1 MKNLSTAL
9 IALLVS
15 VLPCIASAQSFSCIS
30 SGAQCATA
38 ESNLGWTFSGSDL
51 TITNQALA
59 GNDSFIR
66 NIYFDTSAGMGVTL
80 LGSTDLSA
88 FVAGGA
94 PTDLPAGNNIGF
106 VADSHWTATNPASTY
121 GINAGESITFN
132 LSGVTASNFSDGSL
146 RFGVHLQGLP
156 GGASESLVSAVPEPQ
171 TYAMLLAGLGLLGFT
186 ANRRR
191 QTFVNAF

>member
-9 IALLVS
+9 ITLLIS
-15 VLPCIASAQSFSCIS
+15 VLPGIASAQSFSCIS
-30 SGAQCATA
+30 AGAQCAAA
-38 ESNLGWTFSGSDL
+38 ESDVSWSFSGNNL
-51 TITNQALA
+51 TISNQALA

-66 NIYFDTSAGMGVTL
+66 SIYFDTSAGMGVSL
-80 LGSTDLSA
+80 VGSTDLSA
-88 FVAGGA
+88 FVVGGA
-94 PTDLPAGNNIGF
+94 PSNLPAGSNVGF
-106 VADSHWTATNPASTY
+106 VADSQWTATNPAPTY
-121 GINAGESITFN
+121 GINAGESITFS
-132 LSGVTASNFSDGSL
+132 LSGVTASSFSDGSL

-191 QTFVNAF
+191 QSFVNAY

>member
-15 VLPCIASAQSFSCIS
+15 VLPCLASAQSFSCIS
-30 SGAQCATA
+30 GGAQCATA
-38 ESNLGWTFSGSDL
+38 ESNLSWSYSGNSL
-51 TITNQALA
+51 TITNQVLA
-59 GNDSFIR
+59 GNNSFIR
-66 NIYFDTSAGMGVTL
+66 NIYFDTSAGMSVTL
-80 LGSTDLSA
+80 VGSTDLSA
-88 FVAGGA
+88 FVAGGS
-94 PTDLPAGNNIGF
+94 PTNLPAGSNIGF
-106 VADSHWTATNPASTY
+106 VADSHWTATNPAPTY
-121 GINAGESITFN
+121 GISAGESITFS
-132 LSGVTASNFSDGSL
+132 LGGVSAANFNDGSL

-191 QTFVNAF
+191 QSFVTAY

>member
-15 VLPCIASAQSFSCIS
+15 VLPGIASAQSFSCIS
-30 SGAQCATA
+30 AGAQCATA
-38 ESNLGWTFSGSDL
+38 ESNIGWTFSGSNL
-51 TITNQALA
+51 TISNQALA
-59 GNDSFIR
+59 GNNSFIR
-66 NIYFDTSAGMGVTL
+66 NVYFDTSAGMGVSL
-80 LGSTDLSA
+80 VGSTDLSA
-88 FVAGGA
+88 FVAGGS
-94 PTDLPAGNNIGF
+94 PTNLPAGSNVGF
-106 VADSHWTATNPASTY
+106 VADSHWTATNPAVSY
-121 GINAGESITFN
+121 GINAGESITFS
-132 LSGVTASNFSDGSL
+132 LSGVSAANFSDGSL

-191 QTFVNAF
+191 QSFVTTY